1 MQVLPQS
8 KWRPRAERHAAAVE
22 QLAADRLARRVEGRK
37 HPVDDFLW
45 EYYSLRPAQLSRWHP
60 GPGMALEGASERA
73 TWSFYRVTDGTDRG
87 PGGEGLPGGT
97 AYLDLDAFRDR
108 RGQTLDFVRELLT
121 ATLSRPGRFGCFGL
135 HEWAMV
141 YRADEGQVRH
151 QGWPLRLGAEGTDA
165 VVESHQ
171 IGCSHFDAYRFFTPQ
186 AAPRNTL
193 SPTREGQVATEQPGC
208 LHAGMDL
215 YKWCYKL
222 SPLVPS
228 ELTLRAFVLAR
239 DIRELDMR
247 AAPYDLRELG
257 YEPVRIETPQG
268 KAEYVEAQRAFTVR
282 SNALRRELLDVLDL
296 GIDLAAPDAPDA
308 PDAQDAQDAQDA
320 NVGQTSW

>member
-1 MQVLPQS
+1 MQVLLQS
-8 KWRPRAERHAAAVE
+8 EWRPRAEQHAAAVE
-22 QLAADRLARRVEGRK
+22 QLAADRLARRVEGRT

-60 GPGMALEGASERA
+60 GPGLALEGASERA
-73 TWSFYRVTDGTDRG
+73 GWSGYAVSPAD
-87 PGGEGLPGGT
+87 GT
-97 AYLDLDAFRDR
+97 AYVDVAAVLTRR
-108 RGQTLDFVRELLT
+108 RGAVDFVRDLLRG
-121 ATLSRPGRFGCFGL
+121 TLSRPGRFGCFGL

-141 YRADEGQVRH
+141 YRADEEQLRH
-151 QGWPLRLGAEGTDA
+151 QSWPLRLGAEGTDE

-171 IGCSHFDAYRFFTPQ
+171 VACSHFDAYRFFTPQ

-193 SPTREGQVATEQPGC
+193 APTREGQTATEQPGC

-215 YKWCYKL
+215 YKWSYKL

-228 ELTLRAFVLAR
+228 ELTLRAFALAR

-257 YEPVRIETPQG
+257 YQPVRIETPQG

-282 SNALRRELLDVLDL
+282 SNALRRELLDVLETVVGAGDTAL
-296 GIDLAAPDAPDA
+296 SDPPGIPAADP
-308 PDAQDAQDAQDA
+308 AQTV
-320 NVGQTSW
+320 VGQTSW